1 MRGPDNG
8 LVTLLQRA
16 LRRLFETWRRAA
28 LRYHYS
34 GNIWR
39 WRHLQGH
46 RRRLVRRDA
55 CLALRPHSRFLQRDP
70 INDWGHIA
78 WQIGE
83 AYPINAVARAAVVN
97 DCLPLHETRR
107 RYFGCAAR
115 FCVRAEP
122 ARPLAARVFR
132 VPRAHKKFQ
141 SWVSRCVWKFS
152 RAGRR
157 RAPPFD
163 ASPVRETLRV
173 EAAAVGR

>member
-1 MRGPDNG
+1 MRGPDDR
-8 LVTLLQRA
+8 LIALLHGA
-16 LRRLFETWRRAA
+16 LRRLFESGRSAA
-28 LRYHYS
+28 LRDHHA

-39 WRHLQGH
+39 WRDLQGH
-46 RRRLVRRDA
+46 WRRLVRRDA

-70 INDWGHIA
+70 INDWGRIA

-107 RYFGCAAR
+107 WYFGCAAR
-115 FCVRAEP
+115 FRVRAEP

-141 SWVSRCVWKFS
+141 SWVSRCV
-152 RAGRR
+152 
-157 RAPPFD
+157 
-163 ASPVRETLRV
+163 
-173 EAAAVGR
+173 